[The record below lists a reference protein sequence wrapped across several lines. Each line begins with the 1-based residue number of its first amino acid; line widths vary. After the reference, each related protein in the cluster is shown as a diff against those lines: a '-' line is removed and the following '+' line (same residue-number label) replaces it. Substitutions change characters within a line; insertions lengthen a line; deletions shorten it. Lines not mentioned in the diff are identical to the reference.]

1 MKNHISLS
9 LLSFTMLLLPLSAQ
23 QARVNV
29 DPAPFRNTLNL
40 PAFGARVISPEVA
53 DDHTV
58 IFRLYAPEAKKVSVS
73 GEMFRSPMTIRS
85 MDMVKDA
92 EGIWSVKAGPFQPD
106 LYRYTFNVDGMSISD
121 PSNTY
126 ISQANMPLQSLLY
139 VHGSSPSYYDPRTDV
154 AHGAVTTH
162 YYYSEVTKGL
172 RNLYVYTPPNYDP
185 KKQYPVLY
193 LMGGSGEVNEA
204 WWLSYNVNF
213 IMDNLLA
220 EKKAVPMLIVLVN
233 NQMVHRSTP
242 NHTAVSFPLLEE
254 EYLKCV
260 IPFVEEK
267 YNVIKNKHGR
277 AICGLSMGGRHTQ
290 YVGLRNIDVFGSLGI
305 LSAAIQDADIKTLNI
320 TDNKVLLRDK
330 SVNNQLDYL
339 FIGAGPDETNP
350 KARHQVLHEQ
360 CEKYGI
366 KHEYVIRGAAHDFIT
381 WRELLYYN
389 FLPGLW
395 RTNFEN

>member
-1 MKNHISLS
+1 MKNHISL
-9 LLSFTMLLLPLSAQ
+9 LLLLFTMLLLPLSAQ
-23 QARVNV
+23 QERVNV
-29 DPAPFRNTLNL
+29 DWAPFRNTLNRA
-40 PAFGARVISPEVA
+40 AFGARVISPEVS

-85 MDMVKDA
+85 LDMVKDA
-92 EGIWSVKAGPFQPD
+92 EGIWSVKAGPFKPD
-106 LYRYTFNVDGMSISD
+106 LYRYTLNVDGMSITD

-126 ISQANMPLQSLLY
+126 VSQANMPLSSLLY
-139 VHGSSPSYYDPRTDV
+139 VHGPGPSYYDAKTDV
-154 AHGAVTTH
+154 AHGSVTTH
-162 YYYSEVTKGL
+162 YYYSEVTKGI
-172 RNLYVYTPPNYDP
+172 RNLFVYTPPDYDP
-185 KKQYPVLY
+185 KKKFPVLY
-193 LMGGSGEVNEA
+193 LMGGSGEVGET
-204 WWLSYNVNF
+204 WWLSFNVNF

-254 EYLKCV
+254 EYQKCI
-260 IPFVEEK
+260 IPFVEEN

-277 AICGLSMGGRHTQ
+277 AISGLSMGGRHTQ
-290 YVGLRNIDVFGSLGI
+290 YVGLRNPDLFGSLGI
-305 LSAAIQDADIKTLNI
+305 LSAALADSDIKALNI
-320 TDNKVLLRDK
+320 TDNKVLLKDK
-330 SVNNQLDYL
+330 SVNNQIDYL
-339 FIGAGPDETNP
+339 FMGAGPDETNAN
-350 KARHQVLHEQ
+350 ARHQLLHEQ